1 VSLAVVDEG
10 EEVLGMRLARRALV
24 VVALATA
31 TTVIAVGRPSPPGR
45 DARPAGL
52 DTARFST
59 RIDNPF
65 WPMAPDSRWVYRDTD
80 ADGQERRV
88 EVTVLRQTKTV
99 LGIQARVVR
108 EVVTEG
114 GQVRET
120 TDDWFAQDAEGN
132 IWHLGETGREHR
144 HGPATTTPESWQA
157 GVGGAQ
163 PAIVVPA
170 HPDPGTVYRPQRAA
184 ATQVL
189 SAGTRANVPYG
200 SFDHLV
206 ITKESST
213 PQEPRQVEHEFYAW
227 GVGPVLA
234 ITVSG
239 GSGREELVRF
249 DDARTADTALGR

>member
-1 VSLAVVDEG
+1 VTLAGGDEDR
-10 EEVLGMRLARRALV
+10 EEVGMRLVRRALV
-24 VVALATA
+24 VVVLAAA
-31 TTVIAVGRPSPPGR
+31 TTVIAVGRPAPSGR
-45 DARPAGL
+45 DARPSGL
-52 DTARFST
+52 DPARFT
-59 RIDNPF
+59 ARIDNPF
-65 WPMAPDSRWVYRDTD
+65 WPMAPDSRWVYRETD
-80 ADGQERRV
+80 ADGEERRV
-88 EVTVLRQTKTV
+88 EVTVLRQTKMV

-108 EVVTEG
+108 DVVTEA

-120 TDDWFAQDAEGN
+120 TDDWFAQDAQGN
-132 IWHLGETGREHR
+132 VWHLGESGREYR
-144 HGPATTTPESWQA
+144 DGRATTTRESWQA
-157 GVGGAQ
+157 GVDGAQ

-170 HPDPGTVYRPQRAA
+170 DPDPGTVYRPGRAA

-189 SAGTRANVPYG
+189 SDGTRATVPYG

-206 ITKESST
+206 ITKESSI
-213 PQEPRQVEHEFYAW
+213 PQEPTRVEHEFYAR

>member
-1 VSLAVVDEG
+1 VTLAFEDEEREG
-10 EEVLGMRLARRALV
+10 VGMRLATRALV
-24 VVALATA
+24 IVLVAAA

-45 DARPAGL
+45 DAKPARL
-52 DTARFST
+52 DPAQFTT

-65 WPMAPDSRWVYRDTD
+65 WPMTPDSRWIYRETE
-80 ADGQERRV
+80 ADGEERRV
-88 EVTVLRQTKTV
+88 EVTVTRRTKTV

-108 EVVTEG
+108 DVVTED

-132 IWHLGETGREHR
+132 IWHLGETGREYR
-144 HGPATTTPESWQA
+144 DGRATPKLESWQA
-157 GVGGAQ
+157 GVDGAQ

-170 HPDPGTVYRPQRAA
+170 HPDPGAVYRPKRAT

-189 SAGTRANVPYG
+189 SVGTKATVPYG

-213 PQEPRQVEHEFYAW
+213 PREPRRVEHEFYAR

-249 DDARTADTALGR
+249 DAARTAGTALG

>member
-1 VSLAVVDEG
+1 VALALQDEDREVVE
-10 EEVLGMRLARRALV
+10 MRLARRALV
-24 VVALATA
+24 VVVLAAA
-31 TTVIAVGRPSPPGR
+31 TTVIAVGRPPPPGR
-45 DARPAGL
+45 DQPAGL
-52 DTARFST
+52 DPARFTT

-65 WPMAPDSRWVYRDTD
+65 WPMAPDTRWVYRETD
-80 ADGQERRV
+80 AGGEERRV

-99 LGIQARVVR
+99 LGIQARIVR
-108 EVVTEG
+108 DVVTEG

-132 IWHLGETGREHR
+132 LWHLGETGREIR
-144 HGPATTTPESWQA
+144 GGRATTKPESWQA

-170 HPDPGTVYRPQRAA
+170 HPDPGTVYRPRRAA

-189 SAGTRANVPYG
+189 SAGTKAIVPYG

-213 PQEPRQVEHEFYAW
+213 PREPRRVEHEFYAR

-249 DDARTADTALGR
+249 DGARTAGTALG